1 MRKMRKIIFAAAL
14 CVFLLSTGFL
24 VYELLILP
32 NQNRDAIESVQEVY
46 YHAETSSEMTTEAV
60 LPDAEGKQK
69 ENGYAALK
77 KKNSDVI
84 GWIKIPGTVVDY
96 PVMQSSP
103 QSPEYYLRRG
113 YDKKYSK
120 YGCIFLDARCTPP
133 EETPNLT
140 LYGHNMTDGQ
150 MFAAIL
156 QYTDLDFY
164 KSAPVIDFDIEGK
177 SGKWKVF
184 SVFKINT
191 LPEQGELFLYTQPA
205 FEEESAYADF
215 LEQAQSRSLLCL
227 PVDVNTDDQILTLS
241 TCSYEFEEF
250 RTVVM
255 ARRVRDGEEPTVALD
270 RAAYNPHPVY
280 PDCWIQK
287 YGT

>member
-24 VYELLILP
+24 AYELLILP
-32 NQNRDAIESVQEVY
+32 NQNRGAIESVQEMY
-46 YHAETSSEMTTEAV
+46 YHAETSSGVPDKAV
-60 LPDAEGKQK
+60 LPDAEEEQK

-77 KKNSDVI
+77 EKNNDVI
-84 GWIKIPGTVVDY
+84 GWIKIPNTVVDY
-96 PVMQSSP
+96 PVMQSSL

-113 YDKKYSK
+113 YDQKYSK

-133 EETPNLT
+133 EETSNLT

-150 MFAAIL
+150 MFASIL
-156 QYTDLDFY
+156 KYTDLDFY

-177 SGKWKVF
+177 AGKWKVF
-184 SVFKINT
+184 SVFRINT
-191 LPEQGELFLYTQPA
+191 LPEQGTLFLYTQPA
-205 FEEESAYADF
+205 FEEEGAYAEF
-215 LEQAQSRSLLCL
+215 LEQAKSRSLLSL

>member
-1 MRKMRKIIFAAAL
+1 MRKMRKIIFSAAL

-46 YHAETSSEMTTEAV
+46 YHAETSSEMTAEAV

-227 PVDVNTDDQILTLS
+227 PVDVNTNDQILTLS